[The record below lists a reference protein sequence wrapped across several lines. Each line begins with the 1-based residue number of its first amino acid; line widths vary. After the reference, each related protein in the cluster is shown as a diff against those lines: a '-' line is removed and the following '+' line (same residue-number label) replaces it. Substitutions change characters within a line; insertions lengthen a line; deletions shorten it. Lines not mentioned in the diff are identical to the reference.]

1 MIGSDWMSD
10 ISVTRH
16 ALEFQ
21 RGDAS
26 AAQQLWVFL
35 QQRLVRLA
43 QQEVD
48 RRSTR
53 SFDAEDVAIT
63 SFDSLCTAIQEGR
76 YDIASRDELW
86 RLLAVVTVNKVRRM
100 ARDENRLCRG
110 GAFRRK
116 SDEVL
121 GTLATPQPDPEAALV
136 MQEECQALLAMLPT
150 KELRLLALLKVEGF
164 TNEEVAEQ
172 LGCTRRAIQRRLVLI
187 REAWAAEVL

>member
-1 MIGSDWMSD
+1 MSD